1 MTVLVTDPACLEHE
15 MGPRHPESPARLEA
29 VLKHLDE
36 TGLLADLET
45 VAAPEATRE
54 QIIGVHDGNYVDA
67 VERLAPTQGLVRL
80 DPDTFM
86 GPGSLRAVRTAAGA
100 AVAGVDLAF
109 SCEGQAPRARRP
121 RALDNENRGSE
132 RRVFCAVRPPGHH
145 AEAAT
150 AMGFCIFNGIAI
162 AAVHALKSK
171 PVERVAIVDFD
182 VHHGNGTVAAFA
194 DDPRVLVCSSFQYPH
209 YPYRL
214 QDVVRPNIVNTPL
227 PAYTRGA
234 EYRRA
239 LEHDWLP
246 AIEAFK
252 PELFL
257 ASAGFDAHAADPLGE
272 LRLTED
278 DFAWTADLI
287 AALADSHADG
297 RMVSVLEG
305 GYDLQAL
312 ARSVHAYVERL

>member
-1 MTVLVTDPACLEHE
+1 MTALVTEPACLEHE
-15 MGPRHPESPARLEA
+15 IGQRHPERPARLEA
-29 VLKHLDE
+29 VLRHLDE

-45 VAAPEATRE
+45 VAAPEATRK
-54 QIIGVHDGNYVDA
+54 QIIRVHEPDYVDA
-67 VERLAPTQGLVRL
+67 IERLAPTEGLVRL

-86 GPGSLRAVRTAAGA
+86 GPGSLRAVRAAVGA
-100 AVAGVDLAF
+100 AVAGVDLVFAD
-109 SCEGQAPRARRP
+109 GGRP
-121 RALDNENRGSE
+121 KSD

-150 AMGFCIFNGIAI
+150 AMGFCVFNGIAI
-162 AAVHALKSK
+162 AAVHALASK
-171 PVERVAIVDFD
+171 LVERVAILDFD
-182 VHHGNGTVAAFA
+182 VHHGNGTVAAFR

-214 QDVVRPNIVNTPL
+214 QDMDRPNIVNTPL
-227 PAYTRGA
+227 PAYTRSV

-239 LEHDWLP
+239 LERDWLP
-246 AIEAFK
+246 AVEAFK
-252 PELFL
+252 PELVL
-257 ASAGFDAHAADPLGE
+257 VSAGFDAHAADPLGE
-272 LRLTED
+272 LMLAED

-287 AALADSHADG
+287 VALADSHAAG

-312 ARSVHAYVERL
+312 AQSVHAYVERL

>member
-1 MTVLVTDPACLEHE
+1 MTALITDPACLEHE
-15 MGPRHPESPARLEA
+15 MGPRHPERPARLEA
-29 VLKHLDE
+29 VLEYLDE

-45 VAAPEATRE
+45 VTAPEATRQ
-54 QIIGVHDGNYVDA
+54 QIIGVHEPDYVDA
-67 VERLAPTQGLVRL
+67 IERLAPSEGLVRL

-86 GPGSLRAVRTAAGA
+86 GPGSLRAVRVAVGA
-100 AVAGVDLAF
+100 AIAGVDLV
-109 SCEGQAPRARRP
+109 
-121 RALDNENRGSE
+121 LDSSRGAESE

-150 AMGFCIFNGIAI
+150 AMGFCVFNGIAI
-162 AAVHALKSK
+162 AAVHALASQA
-171 PVERVAIVDFD
+171 VERVAILDFD
-182 VHHGNGTVAAFA
+182 VHHGNGTVAAFR

-214 QDVVRPNIVNTPL
+214 QDVERPNIVNTPL
-227 PAYTRGA
+227 PAYTRGP

-239 LEHDWLP
+239 LERDWLP
-246 AIEAFK
+246 AIEAFE
-252 PELFL
+252 PELIL

-272 LRLTED
+272 LMLTED

-287 AALADSHADG
+287 VALAKSHADG

>member
-1 MTVLVTDPACLEHE
+1 MTALVTDPVCLEHE
-15 MGPRHPESPARLEA
+15 MGPRHPERPARLEA
-29 VLKHLDE
+29 VLQHLDE
-36 TGLLADLET
+36 TGLLADLASVT
-45 VAAPEATRE
+45 APEATRE
-54 QIIGVHDGNYVDA
+54 QIIGVHEGDYVDA
-67 VERLAPTQGLVRL
+67 IERLAPTEGLVRL

-86 GPGSLRAVRTAAGA
+86 GPGSLSAARTAVGA

-109 SCEGQAPRARRP
+109 
-121 RALDNENRGSE
+121 ENDEWRVRE

-150 AMGFCIFNGIAI
+150 AMGFCIFNGIAV
-162 AAVHALKSK
+162 AAVHALASK
-171 PVERVAIVDFD
+171 LVERVAILDFD

-194 DDPRVLVCSSFQYPH
+194 EDSRVLVCSSFQYPH

-214 QDVVRPNIVNTPL
+214 QDVERPNIVNTPL
-227 PAYTRGA
+227 PAHTGSVD
-234 EYRRA
+234 YRRA
-239 LEHDWLP
+239 LERDWLP
-246 AIEAFK
+246 AVEAFK
-252 PELFL
+252 PELIL
-257 ASAGFDAHAADPLGE
+257 ASAGFDAHAADPLGD

-287 AALADSHADG
+287 VALADSHADG

>member
-1 MTVLVTDPACLEHE
+1 MTALVTEPACLEHE
-15 MGPRHPESPARLEA
+15 TGPRHPERPARLEA
-29 VLKHLDE
+29 VLRHLDE

-45 VAAPEATRE
+45 VAAPEASRE
-54 QIIGVHDGNYVDA
+54 QIIRVHEPDYVDA
-67 VERLAPTQGLVRL
+67 IERLAPTEGLVRL

-86 GPGSLRAVRTAAGA
+86 GPGSLRAVRAAVGA
-100 AVAGVDLAF
+100 AVAGVDLVFADGGRPK
-109 SCEGQAPRARRP
+109 SGRRA
-121 RALDNENRGSE
+121 
-132 RRVFCAVRPPGHH
+132 FCAVRPPGHH

-150 AMGFCIFNGIAI
+150 AMGFCVFNGIAI
-162 AAVHALKSK
+162 AAVHALASK
-171 PVERVAIVDFD
+171 LVERVAILDFD

-214 QDVVRPNIVNTPL
+214 QDMDRPNIVNTPL
-227 PAYTRGA
+227 PAYTRGV

-239 LEHDWLP
+239 LERDWLR
-246 AIEAFK
+246 AVEAFK
-252 PELFL
+252 PELVL
-257 ASAGFDAHAADPLGE
+257 VSAGFDAHAADPLGE
-272 LRLTED
+272 LMLSED

-287 AALADSHADG
+287 VALADSHAAG

-312 ARSVHAYVERL
+312 AQSVHAYVERL

>member
-1 MTVLVTDPACLEHE
+1 MTALVTEPACLEHE
-15 MGPRHPESPARLEA
+15 MGPRHPERPARLEA
-29 VLKHLDE
+29 VLRHLDE
-36 TGLLADLET
+36 TGLLADLEA
-45 VAAPEATRE
+45 VPASEATRQE
-54 QIIGVHDGNYVDA
+54 IIRVHEPDYVDA
-67 VERLAPTQGLVRL
+67 IERLAPTEGLVRL

-86 GPGSLRAVRTAAGA
+86 GPGSLRAVRTAVGA
-100 AVAGVDLAF
+100 AIAGVDLVF
-109 SCEGQAPRARRP
+109 DNGGRPKGARR
-121 RALDNENRGSE
+121 A
-132 RRVFCAVRPPGHH
+132 FCAVRPPGHH

-150 AMGFCIFNGIAI
+150 AMGFCVFNGIAV
-162 AAVHALKSK
+162 AAAHALATK
-171 PVERVAIVDFD
+171 PVERVAILDFD

-214 QDVVRPNIVNTPL
+214 QDVARPNIVNTPL
-227 PAYTRGA
+227 SAHTGGA
-234 EYRRA
+234 DYRRA
-239 LEHDWLP
+239 LERDWLP
-246 AIEAFK
+246 AVEAFR
-252 PELFL
+252 PALIL

-287 AALADSHADG
+287 VALADSHAAG

-312 ARSVHAYVERL
+312 AHSVHAYVERL

>member
-1 MTVLVTDPACLEHE
+1 MTALVTDPVCLEHE
-15 MGPRHPESPARLEA
+15 MGPRHPERPARLEA
-29 VLKHLDE
+29 VLQHLDE
-36 TGLLADLET
+36 TGLLADLQT
-45 VAAPEATRE
+45 VPAPEATRQ
-54 QIIGVHDGNYVDA
+54 QIIGVHEGDYVDA
-67 VERLAPTQGLVRL
+67 IERLAPTDGLVRL

-86 GPGSLRAVRTAAGA
+86 GPGSLRAARTAVGA

-109 SCEGQAPRARRP
+109 
-121 RALDNENRGSE
+121 DNHERIGE

-150 AMGFCIFNGIAI
+150 AMGFCIFNGIAV
-162 AAVHALKSK
+162 AAAHALAGKL
-171 PVERVAIVDFD
+171 VERVAILDFD

-227 PAYTRGA
+227 PARTGSVD
-234 EYRRA
+234 YRRA
-239 LEHDWLP
+239 LERDWLP
-246 AIEAFK
+246 AVEAFK
-252 PELFL
+252 PELVL
-257 ASAGFDAHAADPLGE
+257 ASAGFDAHAADPLGD

-278 DFAWTADLI
+278 DFAWTAELI
-287 AALADSHADG
+287 VALADRHADG